1 MIKCKD
7 TPKNKKIRGDAHGWP
22 TRLWMRSA
30 EIFRCVHNMYQAAFK
45 PKQHCRANFLI
56 MSGLQ
61 PRRQVQE
68 CSGGRGE
75 GHFVPGQGTSPP
87 HYWRSAAVVCA
98 DVQDV
103 GKTVPGLRCF
113 SGQSRQL
120 HMRAAV
126 TRG

>member
-7 TPKNKKIRGDAHGWP
+7 TPKNKTIRGDAHGWP

-75 GHFVPGQGTSPP
+75 GPGTFCPRTGERTNWPEGTGTGDIPP
-87 HYWRSAAVVCA
+87 H
-98 DVQDV
+98 
-103 GKTVPGLRCF
+103 
-113 SGQSRQL
+113 
-120 HMRAAV
+120 
-126 TRG
+126 